1 MDIRQRTI
9 GFGLV
14 SILAALLLGASGL
27 IGEHAQNKALI
38 RSDNS
43 MTAMRNHMEGD
54 MMHDALRADVLAAL
68 LVAPGDKAGANQVL
82 MDLKEHAQWFQTVM
96 QNNLKLPLDPDLHE
110 AIANL
115 GPLLD
120 TYIESATSII
130 HMALESREKAQA
142 QLPAFLKTF
151 KELEERNT
159 ALSDLIA
166 TRADASR
173 NQSKTALQQSVTVLI
188 GGMLIATL
196 VLLFCTVQLIRSV
209 LRPLSETMAI
219 ADRIAQGDLTT
230 EIQAHDRDE
239 TGRLLRSLADMRDS
253 LRGMILAIQEENAML
268 RTIAR
273 ELGQASKSL
282 VERTGQQSDSATSMA
297 SATEQM
303 ITNISQIAEHA
314 RDAQSISGQ
323 SERLATDGGNVILNV
338 VDGMKGIDEAVNR
351 SSETITALGQ
361 SSEDI
366 YSIIQVINSIAEQT
380 NLLALNAAIEAAR
393 AGEAGRGFA
402 VVADEVRG
410 LAARTAQSTGEITT
424 MIERIRE
431 STGQAVDSMQTGVSR
446 VRKGVELATQ
456 AGASIQQIREGA
468 RQAASVVEEIS
479 QTIGEQSKA
488 SQEVAQQVELIA
500 RMSRDN
506 TETMRQ
512 LAATAQQLGDAAQ
525 SMQSSVSLFRI

>member
-1 MDIRQRTI
+1 
-9 GFGLV
+9 
-14 SILAALLLGASGL
+14 
-27 IGEHAQNKALI
+27 
-38 RSDNS
+38 
-43 MTAMRNHMEGD
+43 
-54 MMHDALRADVLAAL
+54 
-68 LVAPGDKAGANQVL
+68 
-82 MDLKEHAQWFQTVM
+82 
-96 QNNLKLPLDPDLHE
+96 
-110 AIANL
+110 
-115 GPLLD
+115 
-120 TYIESATSII
+120 
-130 HMALESREKAQA
+130 
-142 QLPAFLKTF
+142 
-151 KELEERNT
+151 
-159 ALSDLIA
+159 
-166 TRADASR
+166 
-173 NQSKTALQQSVTVLI
+173 
-188 GGMLIATL
+188 MLIATL

-380 NLLALNAAIEAAR
+380 
-393 AGEAGRGFA
+393 
-402 VVADEVRG
+402 
-410 LAARTAQSTGEITT
+410 
-424 MIERIRE
+424 
-431 STGQAVDSMQTGVSR
+431 
-446 VRKGVELATQ
+446 
-456 AGASIQQIREGA
+456 
-468 RQAASVVEEIS
+468 
-479 QTIGEQSKA
+479 
-488 SQEVAQQVELIA
+488 
-500 RMSRDN
+500 
-506 TETMRQ
+506 
-512 LAATAQQLGDAAQ
+512 
-525 SMQSSVSLFRI
+525 